1 MQRPERPFPR
11 ALQSA
16 TSASGTNARTPAS
29 MTGYSTGRTP
39 AFETSAP
46 TEGGPTAVVLSP
58 HRCPSARRG
67 HAPSADRYLLLTDG
81 MWATDPELLRR
92 HRSGRRLLSRFWSRA
107 AGQRFGDVAVV
118 RSAAR
123 RVGACVRCQLIRD
136 CPYQPLALGARV
148 RRPWLFLM
156 VVVALYARGG
166 RRSRLGSGRSPRVGS
181 DRRVDV
187 SVLRGNAAS
196 P

>member
-1 MQRPERPFPR
+1 MDWGAFNPEICIGRIGR
-11 ALQSA
+11 GRLASSALVSA

-136 CPYQPLALGARV
+136 CPYQPLRSRCSGSSAL
-148 RRPWLFLM
+148 
-156 VVVALYARGG
+156 VVPHGG
-166 RRSRLGSGRSPRVGS
+166 RRPLRPRWASRSVRFRAVAAGRE
-181 DRRVDV
+181 
-187 SVLRGNAAS
+187 
-196 P
+196 